1 MTILGNLGQV
11 FQSIMNY
18 AGNSRSQY
26 NEYSPYKIK
35 QTLVD
40 TEQLV
45 KNIQPKVQEINSHRR
60 L

>member
-18 AGNSRSQY
+18 SGNSRSQY
-26 NEYSPYKIK
+26 NQYTPDKIK
-35 QTLVD
+35 QTLVN

>member
-1 MTILGNLGQV
+1 
-11 FQSIMNY
+11 MNY
-18 AGNSRSQY
+18 SGNSRSQY
-26 NEYSPYKIK
+26 NEYSPDKIK